1 MTFEYLNCWN
11 LIISRTKGDFKVTLK
26 TFFLISQVL
35 SFRHT
40 KQTSKNVMCTTYC
53 TIYSPLL
60 IKTALTQPCKRKL
73 MIKTFLIYHICPF
86 SLCLNSIDSDHKH
99 CSCPCNINVWGGGR
113 RALPFSC
120 IEIDLLGQCYAQINP
135 AYNPNNKYIQCKQN
149 FSCT

>member
-11 LIISRTKGDFKVTLK
+11 LIISRTKGDFKMTLK

-40 KQTSKNVMCTTYC
+40 KQTSKNVMGTTYC

-86 SLCLNSIDSDHKH
+86 SMCLNSISTTSTAAAHVTSMHGEGEVGFALQPHWNWFTWPMLCANK
-99 CSCPCNINVWGGGR
+99 SCLKP
-113 RALPFSC
+113 
-120 IEIDLLGQCYAQINP
+120 Y
-135 AYNPNNKYIQCKQN
+135 
-149 FSCT
+149 